1 MQNCPHCS
9 TAMESYATI
18 CPGCGAKKNTEYSYY
33 FNWLGFLIGL
43 PISLVLAVIIE
54 LIFDL
59 PSFIALLLLIV
70 FVAITFMLAKNN
82 TREHNT
88 WYR

>member
-33 FNWLGFLIGL
+33 FNWLTNKF
-43 PISLVLAVIIE
+43 SL
-54 LIFDL
+54 
-59 PSFIALLLLIV
+59 SRY
-70 FVAITFMLAKNN
+70 N
-82 TREHNT
+82 
-88 WYR
+88 